1 VGYVEVIFLGTS
13 GSIPTNKRN
22 LPAVA
27 IHRKDELILFDCG
40 EGTQRQMILAHIGFN
55 RKTKIFITHMHGDH
69 VLGVP
74 GLIQSM
80 SLLGRTEKLEIYG
93 PPGIKNFVKSI
104 LRTVKFTLTFPVKV
118 FEVHGGVVYKN
129 SEYEVRAVRTSHV
142 VPGLA
147 YALIEGNRSGKF
159 HPERARALGVPK
171 GPLWSKLQ
179 RGENVRL
186 PKGKIVKSRDVIGP
200 PRPGRKIV
208 YSGDTRPFKGI
219 LKFAR
224 KADMLIHEATFSDE
238 LAERARADGHSTPS
252 QVAKIAKIAGV
263 KRLVL
268 THISARYEN
277 ADVLVKKARKIFR
290 RVQFA
295 EDLLRIEL
303 PYSE

>member
-1 VGYVEVIFLGTS
+1 MEVVFLGTS
-13 GSIPTNKRN
+13 GSIPTNKRS

-27 IHRKDELILFDCG
+27 ILRKSELILFDCG

-55 RKTKIFITHMHGDH
+55 RKTKMFITHMHGDH
-69 VLGVP
+69 VLGIP
-74 GLIQSM
+74 GIIQSM

-93 PPGIKNFVKSI
+93 PLGIKNFVKSI
-104 LRTVKFTLTFPVKV
+104 LRTVEFTLTFPLEV
-118 FEVHGGVVYKN
+118 FEVHTGVVYKN
-129 SEYEVRAVRTSHV
+129 NEYDVRAVRTSHV

-147 YALIEGNRSGKF
+147 YALIERNRPGKF

-186 PKGKIVKSRDVIGP
+186 PKGKNVKSRDVVGP
-200 PRPGRKIV
+200 PRPGRKVV
-208 YSGDTRPFKGI
+208 YSGDTRPSKNL
-219 LKFAR
+219 LKLAR
-224 KADMLIHEATFSDE
+224 KADMLIHEATFDDE
-238 LAERARADGHSTPS
+238 LSDRARVDGHSTPS
-252 QVAKIAKIAGV
+252 QVARIAKAARV

-268 THISARYEN
+268 THLSARYVN
-277 ADVLVKKARKIFR
+277 ADVLVKRARKIFR